1 MAALVGQ
8 RAPDLFSFS
17 DYREFLRLYYEHR
30 RQGQPSFSYRFMSS
44 RLEIDPG
51 QLSRILQGKLHLPQR
66 ALAAT
71 LKLCRFNPREAAFF
85 EELVRLGRC
94 RNADES
100 ARCRERLEALRSVT
114 SRELSARSEGFY
126 GHWRHAVIRALVGFV
141 DASGDGRH
149 LGKLCLPAQSGEDAA
164 ASVRLL
170 EETGLVVRDQ
180 EGRLRPTD
188 PHVVP
193 GDGVSSAVLR
203 RWHGQSLDLAVQ
215 SLELFG
221 PDRRDVSTL
230 TVALSSKDLGIV
242 RGWIADLRRQVKALA
257 GAVDSPSQ
265 VVDVCVQVF
274 PVARKRTGAALARR
288 PFPMAGQAETA

>member
-1 MAALVGQ
+1 MAAVVEGTP
-8 RAPDLFSFS
+8 PDLYAFS
-17 DYREFLRLYYEHR
+17 DYREYLRCHYEHR
-30 RQGQPSFSYRFMSS
+30 RLRQPSFSYRFMSS

-71 LKLCRFNPREAAFF
+71 LKLCRFDPREAAYF
-85 EELVRLGRC
+85 EELVRLGRS
-94 RNADES
+94 RKPEEIIRS
-100 ARCRERLEALRSVT
+100 RERLEALRSVT

-141 DASGDGRH
+141 DESGDGRD
-149 LGKLCLPAQSGEDAA
+149 LGTLCLPAQSGEEAA
-164 ASVRLL
+164 ASIRLL

-180 EGRLRPTD
+180 EGRLRPAD

-193 GDGVSSAVLR
+193 GDGVSRAALR

-215 SLELFG
+215 SLERFG

-257 GAVDSPSQ
+257 GAADSPSQ

-274 PVARKRTGAALARR
+274 PVARTSRSGGL
-288 PFPMAGQAETA
+288 